1 MVLGKGRASLHMIS
15 YNSEIISSPLKACEA
30 GPRPID
36 EEQWL
41 TANRISPPVDAE
53 TCVTGLGAAAIRA
66 TGLGAAAIR
75 ATGICATGIES
86 RAENRQRRGW
96 PAGADP
102 TLRCS
107 PTTTRPRGRR
117 RHRAEW

>member
-66 TGLGAAAIR
+66 TG
-75 ATGICATGIES
+75 ICATGIES